1 MGRVTASRIAKIA
14 LDAANQA
21 TIDSDEHNLSV
32 CELGQLNEQWI
43 HSYVGYA
50 ISRHLQVE
58 YGGDDRLPFVTYE
71 TSVSWLEYFFD
82 QKRSSGPIRGR
93 LSDRR
98 RFDITVWSRDRKA
111 MGLIEIKYQPI
122 MSTYSRTTDP
132 EKLLGA
138 LRRWDSLR
146 WGMFL
151 YCTRNN
157 SGRDG
162 EELLKHL
169 KESSKRTFHV
179 IEKALSGRARLSYRA
194 SDVDEAQALWAAV
207 LIRRPD

>member
-1 MGRVTASRIAKIA
+1 MGRITASTIVKIA
-14 LDAANQA
+14 LDAADQA
-21 TIDSDEHNLSV
+21 TIDSDEHDLSV
-32 CELGQLNEQWI
+32 RELGLLNEQWI
-43 HSYVGYA
+43 HSYVGDA
-50 ISRHLQVE
+50 ISRHLQAAH
-58 YGGDDRLPFVTYE
+58 GGDHRRPFVTYE
-71 TSVSWLEYFFD
+71 TSVSWLEYFID
-82 QKRSSGPIRGR
+82 QKRTCGRIRGK

-98 RFDITVWSRDRKA
+98 RFDVTVWSRDRRA
-111 MGLIEIKYQPI
+111 TGLIEIKYQPI

-132 EKLLGA
+132 VKLLGA

-162 EELLKHL
+162 EELVKHL
-169 KESSKRTFHV
+169 KVSSKRTFHA

-194 SDVDEAQALWAAV
+194 SDVVERQALWAAV
-207 LIRRPD
+207 LIQRPD